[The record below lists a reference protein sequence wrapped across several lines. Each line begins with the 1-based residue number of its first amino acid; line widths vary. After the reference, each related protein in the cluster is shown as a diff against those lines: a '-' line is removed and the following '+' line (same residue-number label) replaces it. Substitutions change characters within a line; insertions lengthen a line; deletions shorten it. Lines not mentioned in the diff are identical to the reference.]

1 MSFIQK
7 TPVQSP
13 KSRKKEGLP
22 PEIQRKAARMG
33 LIPAAQNPPRVNA
46 SVSDASHPSENSET
60 SSAPNLPDDF
70 SDIYDRFR
78 TV

>member
-1 MSFIQK
+1 
-7 TPVQSP
+7 
-13 KSRKKEGLP
+13 
-22 PEIQRKAARMG
+22 MG